1 MCACPAS
8 HQDIL
13 KNQYTR
19 NTFVRYHFLLKNNF
33 LDVLLVYEAIQD
45 LKAIIYIHDM
55 NPVLT
60 QK

>member
-45 LKAIIYIHDM
+45 LKAILYIHGFEC
-55 NPVLT
+55 T
-60 QK
+60 